1 MMADQTE
8 GQSVCVLLPEH
19 FVAAGVV
26 MVAAATIAAALS
38 RARAARIAPSDG
50 LREI

>member
-26 MVAAATIAAALS
+26 TVAAAIIAAALS
-38 RARAARIAPSDG
+38 GARAARIAPSDG